1 MKNVTLILAMILF
14 SSCVTSKVTAGEL
27 ESSTNEE
34 PNWFVRAPR
43 IVLPRI
49 PAGDFPPISF
59 HSPPEVT
66 KCLSGKHE
74 IRTCL
79 HDLARKAD
87 IGSECCAAIKKM
99 KEDCKNTVYG
109 SYNKPFWA
117 GYFRLHCTTDVV
129 GSTSPLLLHRLRD
142 FNYLLESSSYE
153 TAVNRFCDCTRNV
166 NGYSRYTPITYDINR
181 LIMSVSS
188 EVQKSKVLD
197 NNVYA

>member
-99 KEDCKNTVYG
+99 KEDC
-109 SYNKPFWA
+109 
-117 GYFRLHCTTDVV
+117 
-129 GSTSPLLLHRLRD
+129 
-142 FNYLLESSSYE
+142 YE

>member
-1 MKNVTLILAMILF
+1 MTSSHHIEEEPIFRHNYLKLSKPCLNTYINPDALPLNNHPKIIFSSRFTNLKLQKSQTMKNVTLILAMILF

-129 GSTSPLLLHRLRD
+129 GSTSPPAPSPAQG
-142 FNYLLESSSYE
+142 F
-153 TAVNRFCDCTRNV
+153 
-166 NGYSRYTPITYDINR
+166 
-181 LIMSVSS
+181 
-188 EVQKSKVLD
+188 
-197 NNVYA
+197 